1 MLARLVS
8 FVALIAL
15 LVVPLTAK
23 DKKKSTLPEVVLRA
37 QTVLVV
43 IQPGAGEPL
52 DQPRANFMARDYVE
66 KALSEWGRFKI
77 VMDGQESD
85 LIVSIRTGGG
95 RAMRPT
101 IRGGPIDQRPGL
113 GQTTDSTVRI
123 GGQHGQPPND
133 PTMDPD
139 RRTRIGTETGPSED
153 MFEVYRGGT
162 SDPLDASPVWRY
174 IAKDCLQPPQNS
186 AVEQFR
192 KAIAEAE
199 KPKVP
204 SKP

>member
-1 MLARLVS
+1 MPARLVS
-8 FVALIAL
+8 VVALAAL
-15 LVVPLTAK
+15 LIAPLSAK
-23 DKKKSTLPEVVLRA
+23 DKKKSTLPEYVLRA
-37 QTVLVV
+37 ETVLVA

-66 KALSEWGRFKI
+66 KALSEWGRFRI

-85 LIVSIRTGGG
+85 LIITIRTGNG
-95 RAMRPT
+95 RGVRPT

-113 GQTTDSTVRI
+113 GQSTDSTVRI
-123 GGQHGQPPND
+123 GGQRGQVPND

-139 RRTRIGTETGPSED
+139 RRTRIGTEAGPSDD
-153 MFEVYRGGT
+153 MFEVYRGGV

-199 KPKVP
+199 KPKLP
-204 SKP
+204 KAP